1 MCSVFLLEGI
11 TARAQS
17 EKILDAFDIHH
28 TLAYLIAIFLIML
41 FVMIFANRIY
51 YYREQEAGAEAR
63 RINAQLSMVLASNKT
78 QTWVYDISQ
87 HVFKVYTDDNKEL
100 SFFPFDFAQNYD
112 PSDVGAIRNTI
123 KSMTAGEILSE
134 SFLIKGPVPKD
145 AETEQRIYDPVSAEM
160 AKH

>member
-1 MCSVFLLEGI
+1 MCCFFLLEGI

-41 FVMIFANRIY
+41 FVMVFANRLY

-63 RINAQLSMVLASNKT
+63 RINAQLSMILASNKT

-87 HVFKVYTDDNKEL
+87 HVFKVYQLL
-100 SFFPFDFAQNYD
+100 S
-112 PSDVGAIRNTI
+112 
-123 KSMTAGEILSE
+123 L
-134 SFLIKGPVPKD
+134 
-145 AETEQRIYDPVSAEM
+145 
-160 AKH
+160 